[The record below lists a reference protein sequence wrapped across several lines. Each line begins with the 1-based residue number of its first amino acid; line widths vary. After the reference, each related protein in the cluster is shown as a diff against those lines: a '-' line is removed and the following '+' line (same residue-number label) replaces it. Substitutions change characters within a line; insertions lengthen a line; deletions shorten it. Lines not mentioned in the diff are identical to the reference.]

1 MTRYRL
7 FLPRYRVAAL
17 EKFKPS
23 HSEQGLT
30 LIECLV
36 AIVMVA
42 LVASTIAPALVLSV
56 ATRVQSQKSEQA
68 LQLAQSE
75 IDQVRLQVEQGDASD
90 DTLPRVAD
98 EDLADAD
105 IATVPGP
112 QFGDFVD
119 EDAADP
125 RPTPTQTRPVDI
137 TGDDEPDFA
146 VQIFRSPGLVE
157 DDVPLAFNLGVRVYD
172 YDAVNSDQ
180 TGNLLIEPASLRMVS
195 GEGQR
200 SQRPLATLYT
210 TVAVSEASESLCSY
224 YTYFN
229 TGLESADQKDL
240 PLGCTG
246 VEPPESTEETGG
258 SESTPES

>member
-1 MTRYRL
+1 MITCHRL
-7 FLPRYRVAAL
+7 LLPRYRGGYPGKSKL
-17 EKFKPS
+17 S
-23 HSEQGLT
+23 YSEQGLT

-36 AIVMVA
+36 AIVVVA

-75 IDQVRLQVEQGDASD
+75 IDQVRLRVEQREATADL
-90 DTLPRVAD
+90 LPLVAD
-98 EDLADAD
+98 DDLADAD

-112 QFGDFVD
+112 QFGAFVA

-125 RPTPTQTRPVDI
+125 RPTVTQTRPVDI

-146 VQIFRSPGLVE
+146 VQIFRSPGLE
-157 DDVPLAFNLGVRVYD
+157 ENNVPLAFNLGVRIYD

-200 SQRPLATLYT
+200 NQQPLAALYT

-224 YTYFN
+224 YLYFN
-229 TGLESADQKDL
+229 DGLESDDQKDL

-246 VEPPESTEETGG
+246 VEPPAD
-258 SESTPES
+258 PD